1 MCGPRLCTLHKGR
14 CLSISETYVV
24 IVFIKDV
31 EEKIIPIIKKLLVEF
46 YGETPEL
53 SPDYCRIVSSRH
65 FSRLSSMLS
74 ATQGN
79 IVVGGASSE
88 ETRFMELAVL
98 SGVGWDDA
106 TMQVIITQIYKAQ
119 CYQIITRKRYLSRY
133 FPL

>member
-1 MCGPRLCTLHKGR
+1 M
-14 CLSISETYVV
+14 V

-106 TMQVIITQIYKAQ
+106 TMQVIITHIFKAPF
-119 CYQIITRKRYLSRY
+119 CEIILRKRSLARY
-133 FPL
+133 FPS